1 MMANM
6 LERLAVS
13 LFKLAARAKLAA
25 IRIRPI
31 EAPRVPR
38 GWLGAETLSDGELA
52 AQRWARGESR
62 GVGID

>member
-13 LFKLAARAKLAA
+13 LFRLAARAKLAA

-38 GWLGAETLSDGELA
+38 GWLETEPLSDGELA
-52 AQRWARGESR
+52 AQRWARGESH